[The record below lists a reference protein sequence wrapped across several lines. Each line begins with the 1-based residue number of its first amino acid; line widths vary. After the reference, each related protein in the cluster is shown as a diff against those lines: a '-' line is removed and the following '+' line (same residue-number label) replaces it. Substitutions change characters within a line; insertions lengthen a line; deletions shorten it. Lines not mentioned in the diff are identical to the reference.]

1 MMLPGRL
8 FAKQP
13 FANGFTANR
22 GEFRGSLLE
31 YAISGDPNVEPLLL
45 KAKVLGEGFFKL
57 TARYSCREVSICWGE
72 DGRVYECGS

>member
-1 MMLPGRL
+1 MAPPGRL

-13 FANGFTANR
+13 FANGSAANR

-31 YAISGDPNVEPLLL
+31 YMVSGDTNVEPLLL

-57 TARYSCREVSICWGE
+57 TARYSCREVLLCWGK
-72 DGRVYECGS
+72 DGRVYKCGS